1 MLLTCPAYSPEFFK
15 KYGLGV
21 EAHIG
26 RYDKL
31 PTWEQYV
38 PFVGG
43 VHLPYSKFN
52 LASFDDDLRLRSIES
67 VKEAIDVGCGYLVK
81 KMVMHTM
88 GIESF
93 DGVLL
98 GNYERMICGIRSLA
112 DYAAKKGITLCIE
125 NQAQHVPHRV
135 IYGVTAEEWY
145 KIQEDV
151 NRENVMLT
159 LDTSH
164 AACAAALLAGSE
176 KRFKY
181 MYEFLRHPERIGRVH
196 WSDSRLTKSEAY
208 YHDMH
213 LVPGTGDLP
222 IDYHRCI
229 YNLDAVKTLEQSCS
243 EEDIIQGLEF
253 ISSLNP

>member
-1 MLLTCPAYSPEFFK
+1 MLLTRPLHTPEFLK
-15 KYGLGV
+15 RNGLGV

-31 PTWEQYV
+31 PAWEQYV

-43 VHLPYSKFN
+43 VHLPYAHLN
-52 LASFDDDLRLRSIES
+52 LAALDDVLRLRSVER
-67 VKEAIDVGCGYLVK
+67 VKEAIDVGCNYRVK
-81 KMVMHTM
+81 EMVMHTM
-88 GIESF
+88 GIEAL

-98 GNYERMICGIRSLA
+98 GNYERMIDGIRELA
-112 DYAAKKGITLCIE
+112 DYAAKKGVTLCVE

-164 AACAAALLAGSE
+164 AACAAALLAGAE
-176 KRFKY
+176 TRFTY
-181 MYEFLRHPERIGRVH
+181 MNEFLKHSERIKRVH
-196 WSDSRLTKSEAY
+196 WSDSRLTKAEAY

-213 LVPGTGDLP
+213 LVPGAGDLP
-222 IDYHRCI
+222 VEFHQRIN
-229 YNLDAVKTLEQSCS
+229 NLDIVKTLEQSCS
-243 EEDIIQGLEF
+243 EEEVLQGLAF
-253 ISSLNP
+253 ISSLNA

>member
-1 MLLTCPAYSPEFFK
+1 MLLTCPVYTPEFLK
-15 KYGLGV
+15 KNGLGV

-43 VHLPYSKFN
+43 VHLPYSRFN
-52 LASFDDDLRLRSIES
+52 LAAFDDELRSLSIER
-67 VKEAIDVGCGYLVK
+67 VKEAIDIGCNFPVK
-81 KMVMHTM
+81 EMVMHTM

-98 GNYERMICGIRSLA
+98 GSYERMIDGIRKLA
-112 DYAAKKGITLCIE
+112 DYAAKKGVALCIE

-151 NRENVMLT
+151 DRENVMLT

-164 AACAAALLAGSE
+164 AACAAALLAGAE
-176 KRFKY
+176 KRFEY

-213 LVPGTGDLP
+213 LVPGAGDLP
-222 IDYHRCI
+222 IDFHRRI
-229 YNLDAVKTLEQSCS
+229 NNLDIVKTLEQKCS
-243 EEDIIQGLEF
+243 EEEILQGLAF
-253 ISSLNP
+253 ISSLDS